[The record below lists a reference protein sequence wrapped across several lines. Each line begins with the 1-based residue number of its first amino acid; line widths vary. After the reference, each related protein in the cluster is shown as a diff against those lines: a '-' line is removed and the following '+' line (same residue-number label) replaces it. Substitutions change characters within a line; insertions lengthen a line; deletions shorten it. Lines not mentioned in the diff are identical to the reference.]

1 MTDLTSIEDPCDL
14 AGLYADAPHG
24 VRANMIFSADGAAA
38 FQGRAGTLSCPADQN
53 LLRDLRAFAD
63 VVLVG
68 AGTAR
73 AEQYGPARFTAA
85 QQALRG
91 AGRGF
96 APPPIAVVSQT
107 GHLPPTLFVE
117 AASTPILVTSA
128 SAART
133 HSLNSDHRWRLLVAG
148 EDTVDV
154 DVAIKQLRGLGMQR
168 ILCEGGPTLLDQLI
182 DADVVDEICVTIAP
196 LLAGS
201 QPVGHRTPSRQSV
214 PASME
219 LRHALLCDAYVFLRY
234 RRAKLQADVRGS
246 Q

>member
-1 MTDLTSIEDPCDL
+1 MTHITSLENPCDL
-14 AGLYADAPHG
+14 AGLYADAPNG

-73 AEQYGPARFTAA
+73 AERYGPARFTAA
-85 QQALRG
+85 QEALRG
-91 AGRGF
+91 AVRGL

-107 GHLPPTLFVE
+107 GQLPPTLFVD
-117 AASTPILVTSA
+117 ATSTPILVTSA

-133 HSLNSDHRWRLLVAG
+133 HSLHEDMRWRLLVAG

-154 DVAIKQLRGLGMQR
+154 DAAIQQLHALGMQR

-201 QPVGHRTPSRQSV
+201 QPVGHRTPSRQPV
-214 PASME
+214 PASLD
-219 LRHALLCDAYVFLRY
+219 LRHALLCDSYLFLRY
-234 RRAKLQADVRGS
+234 RRATL
-246 Q
+246 